1 MKDVWLIF
9 VSIFSAGIVSLLLEL
24 SLLREFV
31 YIFGSTA
38 VSNAIIIS
46 TFLVG
51 LAIGAHLGTWKQFEV
66 KDETEARR
74 KFAFIQVLS
83 ILFVVVFYITKKYFI
98 YHSEQPALVR
108 AFFIFSVFAP
118 SLMSGLSYALS
129 VKIMHWRGER
139 FITYIYAFST
149 LGSVVGG
156 LAHGIILIPLWGIR
170 SAYLCAVLFAGLAL
184 YTMYPFMRTMRKALV
199 ALLLIVSLAA
209 ISFNVSDILFPS
221 SNIIFSKDS
230 DFGLVEVFSLNEE
243 EARYSH
249 FALGG
254 KEKDFKITQR
264 PVIDMK
270 VNNIHQ
276 SFNLDIDRRI
286 HEQWAQTS
294 LSIVNRP
301 AKVLLLGYGSGVTA
315 YAYLNSPMV
324 ERIDIVE
331 NCDPII
337 EAAEI
342 FFPHEYHSVMNS
354 QKGNLVVDDFRG
366 YVRFADEQYDIV
378 AMDHTIEDPYAIGFF
393 TVEFFEQLKRI
404 TKPDGVIMMLGKGLS
419 WNTTRLSF
427 KYIYRNINPETET
440 ALRTGCLWMSEQE
453 FNGPAAKDY
462 TLVLDGPIPGGV
474 VYSDER
480 VGPSSGMQQ
489 SIAVN

>member
-1 MKDVWLIF
+1 MIF

-74 KFAFIQVLS
+74 NFAFIQVLS
-83 ILFVVVFYITKKYFI
+83 ILFIVSFYITKKYFI
-98 YHSEQPALVR
+98 YHSQQPALVR
-108 AFFIFSVFAP
+108 FFFIFSVFAP

-129 VKIMHWRGER
+129 VKIMHWRGEK

-149 LGSVVGG
+149 LGSVIGG

-170 SAYLCAVLFAGLAL
+170 SAYLCAVIFAGLAL
-184 YTMYPFMRTMRKALV
+184 YTMYPYMRNARKFLV
-199 ALLLIVSLAA
+199 ALLLVASIAA
-209 ISFNVSDILFPS
+209 INFNASDILFPS
-221 SNIIFSKDS
+221 KNIIFSKDS
-230 DFGLVEVFSLNEE
+230 DFGLVEVFTLSDDQ
-243 EARYSH
+243 AKSFH
-249 FALGG
+249 SALGG
-254 KEKDFKITQR
+254 KESDFSITER
-264 PVIDMK
+264 PIIDMK

-276 SFNLDIDRRI
+276 SYNLQIDRTI

-315 YAYLNSPMV
+315 YAFLKSPMV
-324 ERIDIVE
+324 ERLDIVE

-337 EAAEI
+337 EAARQY
-342 FFPHEYHSVMNS
+342 FPKEYKFVTASP
-354 QKGNLVVDDFRG
+354 KGRMVVDDFRG
-366 YVRFADEQYDIV
+366 YVRFADDKYDVI
-378 AMDHTIEDPYAIGFF
+378 AMDHSIEDPYAIGFF
-393 TVEFFEQLKRI
+393 TVEFFEQLKKI
-404 TKPDGVIMMLGKGLS
+404 TKPGGVVMMLGKGLS

-427 KYIYRNINPETET
+427 KYIYRNVHPDT
-440 ALRTGCLWMSEQE
+440 AGFLRVGCLWMSDDAFRE
-453 FNGPAAKDY
+453 PAAKDY
-462 TLVLDGPIPGGV
+462 QLVTDDIIPGGV

-480 VGPSSGMQQ
+480 VGPLSASVKSG
-489 SIAVN
+489 AVNPAQ